1 LIAVVSRHRQ
11 LRVELEYCRERVR
24 YAQQQ
29 VDNYARTADLSTDLA
44 TKTLRKLADD
54 LKRALDDTRSLQ
66 KQLDDLMD

>member
-24 YAQQQ
+24 HAQQQ
-29 VDNYARTADLSTDLA
+29 VDDYARAADLSTDVA
-44 TKTLRKLADD
+44 TKTRRKLADD
-54 LKRALDDTRSLQ
+54 LKRALDDTRLLQ